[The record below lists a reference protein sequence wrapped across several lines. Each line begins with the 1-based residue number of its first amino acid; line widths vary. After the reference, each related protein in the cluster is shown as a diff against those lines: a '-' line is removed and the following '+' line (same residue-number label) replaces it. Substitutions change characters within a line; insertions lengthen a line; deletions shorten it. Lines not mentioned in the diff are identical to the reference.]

1 MGDLSLH
8 FNRSEFACP
17 DLCGLDTVDAE
28 LLSDLDSIRTHFE
41 RPVTINSGCRCPEYN
56 RSVGG
61 AENSQHLLG
70 RAADI
75 VVDGITPALVQEL
88 AEQLDVH
95 GLGEYST
102 FTHID
107 SRNGTARW

>member
-1 MGDLSLH
+1 MSTH
-8 FNRSEFACP
+8 FSRSEFACP
-17 DLCGLDTVDAE
+17 DHCGLDTVDAE
-28 LLSDLDSIRTHFE
+28 LLSDLESIREHLE
-41 RPVTINSGCRCPEYN
+41 RKVTITSGCRCPEYN